1 MSSPS
6 SLPYLDTKY
15 RISDSHNI
23 SEMYISH
30 KNQEFSILKTK
41 KRKNKVNSLQYKGP

>member
-15 RISDSHNI
+15 RISDSHDI
-23 SEMYISH
+23 HEMYISH
-30 KNQEFSILKTK
+30 KNQEFSFLTIK
-41 KRKNKVNSLQYKGP
+41 KRKNKVNSLQYKQP

>member
-15 RISDSHNI
+15 RIS
-23 SEMYISH
+23 EMYISH
-30 KNQEFSILKTK
+30 KNQEFSILTIK
-41 KRKNKVNSLQYKGP
+41 KRENKVNSLQDKRP